1 MLSEIFAGRCIGN
14 MHLRTGQIHR
24 LYRVGYCD
32 ACVGVPRGIYHNS
45 VEFLSRFLNF
55 GNYFSLVI
63 ALDYPDLYIFTRFYA
78 VFILVFTHF
87 YAVFL

>member
-32 ACVGVPRGIYHNS
+32 ACVGVPRGIYHDS
-45 VEFLSRFLNF
+45 VEFFKIRLLDFVDERALVVGLEALN
-55 GNYFSLVI
+55 
-63 ALDYPDLYIFTRFYA
+63 LDIF
-78 VFILVFTHF
+78 
-87 YAVFL
+87 